1 MVLSIICLQVYMPG
15 IVVHCPC
22 PLTLSVQFK
31 IYLFPKIFKFLKDCD
46 LKRKFPSQKKIVWH
60 ITNVP
65 VLLCINYQFQ
75 VLYNIKKYLWLK
87 CHSYFLTLL
96 FLFSFFFYIAHLWPT
111 SYLILN
117 PTLLSF
123 KPQSMF
129 FLKLLFWHPRE
140 GRFNQIYHDVIGLRQ
155 LLLWWSFYFFGHFVV
170 W

>member
-22 PLTLSVQFK
+22 PLSLSVQFK

-46 LKRKFPSQKKIVWH
+46 LKKKFPSQKK
-60 ITNVP
+60 
-65 VLLCINYQFQ
+65 
-75 VLYNIKKYLWLK
+75 LYDISQMFLFYCVSIISFRFYTTLKKNLWLK